1 MRLTNDIKAE
11 LTVGKLVGL
20 VIAVIVGLI
29 MLPIV
34 QDQVTTGQEFNNNST
49 DASTS
54 SMLDVITLF
63 YVLGIV
69 LGAVLYVVAETR
81 GLGGN

>member
-1 MRLTNDIKAE
+1 MRMNEKGE
-11 LTVGKLVGL
+11 LTLGKILGL

-29 MLPIV
+29 LLPVV
-34 QDQVTTGQEFNNNST
+34 QDQVTAGQEWNNNST
-49 DASTS
+49 DESVVS
-54 SMLDVITLF
+54 LLDVITLF
-63 YVLGIV
+63 YILGIV